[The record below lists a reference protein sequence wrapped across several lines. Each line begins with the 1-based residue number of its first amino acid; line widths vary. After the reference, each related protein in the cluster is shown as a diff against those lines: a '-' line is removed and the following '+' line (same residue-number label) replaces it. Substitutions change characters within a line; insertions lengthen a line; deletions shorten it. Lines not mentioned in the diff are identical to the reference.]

1 MSKEKEK
8 REVTVPRHSK
18 GKLIFGALIFYIMLV
33 IGFGLLFSPLLET
46 TLVNATVRQNVS
58 FNFTGEQLAAN
69 LERQG
74 DINVAEDIA
83 IPELP
88 EVIANIPY
96 VDFHDIIG
104 TISIESVDVYLP
116 IFYGA
121 SHINL
126 LSGAGTMLPYQA
138 MGVGNYP
145 LVGHHMRDPS
155 LLFGPIM
162 NVQIGHWIQLNNGV
176 NIYTYRVV
184 RTDLIHQS
192 QVEILDDTRVP
203 TVTLITCDTPTI
215 ATDFRFIVQG
225 ELIDESSL
233 AEVIMTPEGL
243 LATVETNPY
252 LETYYRVRERNIRGT
267 LPGVRDW
274 AIRVLGVS
282 FVVLVLGVILFTGIE
297 RKYREMKRKNEDKLS
312 KLQKFQ

>member
-1 MSKEKEK
+1 MSQQKEK
-8 REVTVPRHSK
+8 RDYSVPRHSK
-18 GKLIFGALIFYIMLV
+18 GKLIFGALIFYIMLA
-33 IGFGLLFSPLLET
+33 IGFGLVFSPLLES
-46 TLVNATVRQNVS
+46 TLVNATVRQNVA
-58 FNFTGEQLAAN
+58 FHFTGDQLASN

-74 DINVAEDIA
+74 DINVTEDIA

-88 EVIANIPY
+88 EVIANIPD
-96 VDFHDIIG
+96 VDFNDIIG

-126 LSGAGTMLPYQA
+126 LSGAGTMLPYQT
-138 MGVGNYP
+138 MGEGNYP

-162 NVQIGHWIQLNNGV
+162 NIQIGHWIQLNNGV
-176 NIYTYRVV
+176 NVYTYRVV
-184 RTDLIHQS
+184 RTDLVHQS
-192 QVEILDDTRVP
+192 QVEVLEDTDVP

-225 ELIDESSL
+225 ELVDDSSL
-233 AEVIMTPEGL
+233 ADVVVTQEGL

-282 FVVLVLGVILFTGIE
+282 FGVLVLGIILFTGIE
-297 RKYREMKRKNEDKLS
+297 RKYREMKRKNEEKLS
-312 KLQKFQ
+312 RLQKFQ